1 MDQLKLMV
9 MVCMCLL
16 GEFTVFLVT
25 GAYRAVNWFML
36 RSLAGMRA
44 GDEEEEEEV
53 REVAAA
59 VLARRVD
66 GGRMEARG
74 EAVEAREMREETGAR
89 DGEEAEVV
97 LGGGGDDE
105 DAGGRSMSSSSLSS
119 LSSKSPIPSRPFSP
133 CLWWTFSMWPFRCSF

>member
-9 MVCMCLL
+9 IVCICLL

-36 RSLAGMRA
+36 RSLGGMRA
-44 GDEEEEEEV
+44 GDDEEEEV

-74 EAVEAREMREETGAR
+74 EAVEASEMREETGAR

-97 LGGGGDDE
+97 LGGGGDE
-105 DAGGRSMSSSSLSS
+105 DDGGGSMSSSSLSS

-133 CLWWTFSMWPFRCSF
+133 CLW